1 MQMEI
6 VLFVERIKNRLKV
19 NVFVLM
25 DSLRMKE
32 DYAFHAPQNLELS
45 Y

>member
-6 VLFVERIKNRLKV
+6 VLFAERIKNRLKV

-25 DSLRMKE
+25 DLLQTKE